1 MRLIVIKPK
10 VEFVVTVEAELTPDL
25 AEKDVEEVKKFKV
38 YYGKDLV
45 ELGELFEVTKE
56 GDDKK
61 LLLDGDFSR
70 VKWIGCRMSDGEI
83 VVKGSVGANC
93 GAYMA
98 GGKIVIEGDADD
110 WLGAE
115 MKDGEI
121 VVRGNAGN
129 LVGCAYYGDA
139 TGMSG
144 GKITIEG
151 NAGNYIGE
159 KMSGGEIEIK
169 GNAGDFIGTKM
180 KGGTI
185 IIHGSC
191 GFVGGDMKAGEIR
204 IGGEFELVP
213 TFAKTDDG
221 WTGDVNVKGEGVV
234 KKI

>member
-1 MRLIVIKPK
+1 MIVIKPK
-10 VEFVVTVEAELTPDL
+10 MEFVVTVEAEITPDL

-38 YYGKDLV
+38 YYGKELV
-45 ELGELFEVTKE
+45 ELGELFEISKD

-61 LLLDGDFSR
+61 LVLDGDFSR

-83 VVKGSVGANC
+83 VVKGNVGANC

-98 GGKIVIEGDADD
+98 GGKIIIEGNADD

-121 VVRGNAGN
+121 VVKGNAGN
-129 LVGCAYYGDA
+129 LIGCAYYGDA

-169 GNAGDFIGTKM
+169 RDAGDFIGTEM
-180 KGGTI
+180 KGGVI
-185 IIHGSC
+185 VIHGSC

-204 IGGEFELVP
+204 IGGDFELLP
-213 TFAKTDDG
+213 TFVKSEDG
-221 WTGDVNVKGEGVV
+221 WTGDVNVKGEGIVRRL
-234 KKI
+234 

>member
-1 MRLIVIKPK
+1 MKLIIIKPK
-10 VEFVVTVEAELTPDL
+10 TEFVVTVEAEITPDL
-25 AEKDVEEVKKFKV
+25 AEKNVEEIKRFKV
-38 YYGKDLV
+38 YYGKDRV

-61 LLLDGDFSR
+61 LVLDGDFSR

-83 VVKGSVGANC
+83 VVKGNVGANC

-98 GGKIVIEGDADD
+98 GGKITIEGNADD

-115 MKDGEI
+115 MRDGEI
-121 VVRGNAGN
+121 VVKGNAGN
-129 LVGCAYYGDA
+129 LIGCAYYGNA

-144 GKITIEG
+144 GKIAIEG

-169 GNAGDFIGTKM
+169 GNAGDFIGTEM

-191 GFVGGDMKAGEIR
+191 GFVGGDMKAGEIK

-213 TFAKTDDG
+213 TFVMQEGT
-221 WTGDVNVKGEGVV
+221 WVGDVNVKGEGIVRRL
-234 KKI
+234 